1 VCVCVRERMW
11 SVEQLVGGVT
21 AAVAVAENQNEW

>member
-1 VCVCVRERMW
+1 VYKRKDVVCGAQ
-11 SVEQLVGGVT
+11 SVGGVT